1 MRLKKTLSCALAG
14 AVVALTTSVT
24 YAGEGP
30 SPEQVLSECAS
41 HLRAVVGETVGSIAE
56 VTGNTVE
63 RLEELSENGASN
75 PRLVVAAGI
84 GAARITEIAGTAHG
98 LIGQGVHRCL
108 HVLDAIDAP
117 DPFKRAAV
125 RAGGVSQ
132 QAVTDAASRGRWVI
146 RHALREA
153 VGETSTDAF

>member
-14 AVVALTTSVT
+14 AVVALTTPNAF
-24 YAGEGP
+24 AGEGP
-30 SPEQVLSECAS
+30 APEEVLAACTS
-41 HLRAVVGETVGSIAE
+41 HLRVVVDETAGSIAQ

-63 RLEELSENGASN
+63 RLEELGENGASN

-98 LIGQGVHRCL
+98 LIDQGVHRCL
-108 HVLDAIDAP
+108 HVLEAIEAP
-117 DPFKRAAV
+117 APVTRAAV
-125 RAGGVSQ
+125 YAGGVAQ
-132 QAVTDAASRGRWVI
+132 HAVTSAASRGRWVI

-153 VGETSTDAF
+153 IGETSTSAF